1 MTSAVDLLVGAVD
14 VGATKTNVA
23 VIRLPSDRPPVAS
36 DLPRRVRRIE
46 TDRDP
51 DRHLAAVAVA
61 LADLVPAGGSLAA
74 AGVAAPGPL
83 DPATGT
89 ILHSPNLGWREHPF
103 GPALAARLGVPVAV
117 EDDANAGALGEAR
130 MGAGAGQDSVLYL
143 TLSTGVGAG
152 IVVGGHLVRGAHQ
165 AAGEIGHLVVDPAGP
180 RCACGGRGHVEAFV
194 GGTGLAGRA
203 ARAWPSGRLADGRP
217 APADAAGVLRLAR
230 TGETTAARLA
240 DEAVAALA
248 LALAAACA
256 VLDPGVIVVGGS
268 LGLGQRSLVRRAA
281 VAARRLVLAEAA
293 QSLVVIPAALGDRSP
308 LVGVALAAA
317 DLVGLREG
325 PGRA

>member
-1 MTSAVDLLVGAVD
+1 MSTTPAPAHLLAAVD
-14 VGATKTNVA
+14 VGATKTLVA
-23 VIRLPSDRPPVAS
+23 VAPATAGGEIREPVARWRI
-36 DLPRRVRRIE
+36 RRLA

-51 DRHLAAVAVA
+51 DRHVVAVA
-61 LADLVPAGGSLAA
+61 AAIADLVAGVPVRA

-83 DPATGT
+83 DPACGV

-130 MGAGAGQDSVLYL
+130 LGAGAGHDSVLYL

-217 APADAAGVLRLAR
+217 APADAA
-230 TGETTAARLA
+230 
-240 DEAVAALA
+240 
-248 LALAAACA
+248 
-256 VLDPGVIVVGGS
+256 
-268 LGLGQRSLVRRAA
+268 
-281 VAARRLVLAEAA
+281 
-293 QSLVVIPAALGDRSP
+293 
-308 LVGVALAAA
+308 
-317 DLVGLREG
+317 
-325 PGRA
+325 